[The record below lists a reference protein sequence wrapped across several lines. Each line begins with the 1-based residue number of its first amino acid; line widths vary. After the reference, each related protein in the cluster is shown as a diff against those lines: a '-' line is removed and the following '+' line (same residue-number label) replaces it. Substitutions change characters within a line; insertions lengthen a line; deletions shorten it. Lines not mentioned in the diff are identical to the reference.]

1 MVIKKVHHVG
11 QKSGPPKPS
20 NFFLSFFLFFV
31 ESFIL
36 IERAMSHI
44 KEWKKFE
51 DLCISHSI
59 DRALLE
65 QAEARER
72 FETESCCTRKCG
84 YYFMLCPCIR
94 HHTHGIL

>member
-1 MVIKKVHHVG
+1 
-11 QKSGPPKPS
+11 
-20 NFFLSFFLFFV
+20 
-31 ESFIL
+31 
-36 IERAMSHI
+36 MSHI

-72 FETESCCTRKCG
+72 FETESGKRIESLDSAAIYPANLYIAPKDKLQE
-84 YYFMLCPCIR
+84 ML
-94 HHTHGIL
+94 LEMKN

>member
-1 MVIKKVHHVG
+1 
-11 QKSGPPKPS
+11 
-20 NFFLSFFLFFV
+20 
-31 ESFIL
+31 
-36 IERAMSHI
+36 MSHI

-94 HHTHGIL
+94 HHTHGKSYEVRKKYIEKTDFLRYCALRTTLIKG